1 MRKLRGAALLVAL
14 ILVPTAAHGQ
24 DARVR
29 VAILP
34 FSAAT
39 VVLGEDTQAL
49 SAVLTGMIA
58 TELSE
63 RSALTVVERGEVD
76 ALIESRQL
84 ALSGRLGPDVEVQ
97 LGQLLGAQYVVTGSV
112 VFEREQA
119 RLDIRLV
126 DVETGEATNA
136 FKEKVGRD
144 NFLDA
149 VETLAAR
156 FTENL
161 NVAPRAVAVADAPP
175 AAKLAFSRGLDYER
189 RGMEDRAAGM
199 YQRVLELFPDHEGA
213 KTALSRVR

>member
-14 ILVPTAAHGQ
+14 ILVPMAAHGQ

-84 ALSGRLGPDVEVQ
+84 ALSGRLGPEVEVQ

-161 NVAPRAVAVADAPP
+161 KVAPRAVAVADAPP

-199 YQRVLELFPDHEGA
+199 YERVLELFPDHEGA